1 MKANQRVVLDTNTLI
16 SGVLLIESIPGQAVQ
31 KAITD
36 DRVLMSEASLDELVT
51 VLSRKKFDRYLR
63 VEDRAEF
70 VRVLLRVVDIVSI
83 VTIVRACRDDADN
96 RILEVA
102 VNGDAEVIVS
112 GDRDLLVLHPFRGIP
127 ILTPRAYLKG
137 GI

>member
-1 MKANQRVVLDTNTLI
+1 MKASQRVVLDTNTLI
-16 SGVLLIESIPGQAVQ
+16 SGVLLIESIPGQAVR

-36 DRVLMSEASLDELVT
+36 DHVLMSEASLDELVT

-63 VEDRAEF
+63 VEDRVEF
-70 VRVLLRVVDIVSI
+70 VRVLLRVVDIVPI
-83 VTIVRACRDDADN
+83 VTIVRACQDDADN

-127 ILTPRAYLKG
+127 ILTPSG
-137 GI
+137 

>member
-1 MKANQRVVLDTNTLI
+1 MKTSQRVVLDTNTLI
-16 SGVLLIESIPGQAVQ
+16 SGVLLVESIPGQAVRQ
-31 KAITD
+31 AITD
-36 DRVLMSEASLDELVT
+36 DQVLMSDASLDELVT

-70 VRVLLRVVDIVSI
+70 VHVRLRVVDIVPI
-83 VTIVRACRDDADN
+83 ITTVRACRDDADN

-112 GDRDLLVLHPFRGIP
+112 GDRDLLVLHPFRGIS
-127 ILTPRAYLKG
+127 ILTPRAYLKRG
-137 GI
+137 R